1 MLRQIIV
8 TIMGHVDHGKS
19 SLIDCIKKS
28 SIVKSEPGRI
38 TQSIKAYSISIEAIK
53 DICNDLLDIKR
64 VKVPGLLFIDSPGHA
79 AFNNLR
85 KRGGALADIA
95 VLVIDINEGVKP
107 QTVESIEILKN
118 NKTPFIIALNKIDL
132 INGWASNPNIS
143 FKKNFEKQNDSVK
156 RLFDEKFYSIISKLY
171 DSFKLA
177 ADRYDRIDDFT
188 KTIAITPISARSS
201 EGIPELLMM
210 VTGLAQ
216 RFLESQLEYND
227 EAPGE
232 GTILEVSEEKGLG
245 TCMDTIIY
253 SGKIKVND
261 KIVIGTLNGPLVTK
275 VKAMFIVEKNQL
287 KPLKEAQAAIGV
299 KISPQDSTNII
310 PGMPV
315 KVANKD
321 LEKIKIDINEQIEE
335 TTFDIDE
342 EGIILKADSLGSLEA
357 LINLMKDKKVKI
369 KGASIGDISKK
380 DIAEA
385 DANINPLYKAVVGF
399 SVKSLHSESVVVI
412 TNNVIYSVVDKF
424 EEWYNNKK
432 SEMESKQLKNLV
444 RPCKIKILEG
454 YVFRQSNPAV
464 VGVDILLGT
473 LKSGT
478 PLMRETYITD
488 AKSIQHEGKSIEEAV
503 KGQSIALALAGVTV
517 GRQVKEGDI
526 LYSDINEEQFKIYKK
541 LKDTL
546 KADEKEA
553 LKEIA
558 EIKRKTLPS
567 WGI

>member
-1 MLRQIIV
+1 
-8 TIMGHVDHGKS
+8 
-19 SLIDCIKKS
+19 
-28 SIVKSEPGRI
+28 
-38 TQSIKAYSISIEAIK
+38 
-53 DICNDLLDIKR
+53 
-64 VKVPGLLFIDSPGHA
+64 
-79 AFNNLR
+79 
-85 KRGGALADIA
+85 
-95 VLVIDINEGVKP
+95 
-107 QTVESIEILKN
+107 
-118 NKTPFIIALNKIDL
+118 
-132 INGWASNPNIS
+132 
-143 FKKNFEKQNDSVK
+143 
-156 RLFDEKFYSIISKLY
+156 
-171 DSFKLA
+171 
-177 ADRYDRIDDFT
+177 
-188 KTIAITPISARSS
+188 
-201 EGIPELLMM
+201 MM

-261 KIVIGTLNGPLVTK
+261 KIVIGTLNELPLVTK

-432 SEMESKQLKNLV
+432 SEMESKQLK
-444 RPCKIKILEG
+444 I
-454 YVFRQSNPAV
+454 
-464 VGVDILLGT
+464 
-473 LKSGT
+473 
-478 PLMRETYITD
+478 
-488 AKSIQHEGKSIEEAV
+488 
-503 KGQSIALALAGVTV
+503 
-517 GRQVKEGDI
+517 
-526 LYSDINEEQFKIYKK
+526 
-541 LKDTL
+541 
-546 KADEKEA
+546 
-553 LKEIA
+553 
-558 EIKRKTLPS
+558 
-567 WGI
+567 